1 MQTPTRW
8 LRRPDL
14 YLPEGNFTSNLVD
27 YKSTHVRAP
36 RISLLS
42 AAVLTGIALAGFDTA
57 ACAADDTSLTWNG
70 ITLYGTVDIGVAYQN
85 HGAPLSQDFYP
96 TLQYMIG
103 SSSNKSITT
112 IASSGLSQSKVGIR
126 GVEALNDDLAFVF
139 NAESGFNPTSGKF
152 ADGPK
157 SLINNNGIALADRK
171 SAGDGSRAGQLFN
184 GQAWGGFSS
193 KTWGTLS
200 IGRHVTL
207 FGDNTSKYDPMNGS
221 YAFSIIGY
229 SGLTA
234 GMGDTQDVRLDDS
247 VKYTIKHDWFHGG
260 AFYQFGKSDGSPG
273 EAWQLGA
280 GFDYAGFSV
289 DALWGEKKDAIAA
302 ASLSAAQLAL
312 PGVPHDSL
320 AATISDNEAW
330 QIAGSWTG
338 GPWKASGGYEHITF
352 SNPSLPVAPGFSG
365 LGGYWISFTNN
376 TAFPHDKKFDVA
388 WLGLKYNFTKDFDIT
403 GAWYYYNQDAFGAV
417 KCSDNRASNCSGNE
431 DVWSM
436 RLDYRFT
443 KRFDVYAGFAYSKVE
458 DGLSAGFLNDSATT
472 VMTGFRFN
480 F

>member
-1 MQTPTRW
+1 MNS
-8 LRRPDL
+8 LV
-14 YLPEGNFTSNLVD
+14 GN
-27 YKSTHVRAP
+27 KSSHFRAP
-36 RISLLS
+36 RKSVLS
-42 AAVLTGIALAGFDTA
+42 SAIFAGIALAGFGSA
-57 ACAADDTSLTWNG
+57 AAAADDTSLTWNG
-70 ITLYGTVDIGVAYQN
+70 ITLYGTVDVGVAYQN

-96 TLQYMIG
+96 TLQYMVG
-103 SSSNKSITT
+103 SSNNKSITT

-126 GVEALNDDLAFVF
+126 GNEALNDDVAFVF

-152 ADGPK
+152 ADAPK
-157 SLINNNGIALADRK
+157 SLINNNGIALTDRK

-207 FGDNTSKYDPMNGS
+207 FGDSTTKYDPMNGS

-234 GMGDTQDVRLDDS
+234 GMGDTEDVRLDDS

-260 AFYQFGKSDGSPG
+260 ALYQFGKSDGSPG
-273 EAWQLGA
+273 EAWQLDA

-330 QIAGSWTG
+330 QVAASWTG
-338 GPWKASGGYEHITF
+338 GAFKASGGYEHITF

-365 LGGYWISFTNN
+365 LGGYWIAITNN
-376 TAFPHDKKFDVA
+376 AAFPHDKKFDVS
-388 WLGLKYNFTKDFDIT
+388 WLGLKYNISPDFDIT
-403 GAWYYYNQDAFGAV
+403 GAWYYYNQDAYGLV
-417 KCSDNRASNCSGNE
+417 KCSDTRSGNCSGNE
-431 DVWSM
+431 DVWSL

-443 KRFDVYAGFAYSKVE
+443 KRFDVYGGYSYSKVK
-458 DGLSAGFLNDSATT
+458 DGLASGFLNDSVSTF
-472 VMTGFRFN
+472 MTGFRFN

>member
-1 MQTPTRW
+1 M
-8 LRRPDL
+8 
-14 YLPEGNFTSNLVD
+14 SNLVGN
-27 YKSTHVRAP
+27 KSTHVRAP
-36 RISLLS
+36 RNSVLS
-42 AAVLTGIALAGFDTA
+42 TAIFAGIALAGFGSA

-96 TLQYMIG
+96 TLQYMVG

-126 GVEALNDDLAFVF
+126 GVEPLNDDLSFVF

-247 VKYTIKHDWFHGG
+247 VKYTFKHDWFHAG

-320 AATISDNEAW
+320 AATISDNEGW
-330 QIAGSWTG
+330 QIAGSSTG
-338 GPWKASGGYEHITF
+338 GAWKATGGYEDITF

-365 LGGYWISFTNN
+365 LGGYWISITNN
-376 TAFPHDKKFDVA
+376 TAFPHDKKFDVT

-472 VMTGFRFN
+472 LMTGFRFN